1 MFDYHSVPQS
11 IVATLAVGLPDSS
24 RIKRKESNIDITLD
38 QMLLAGIADSLNSLI
53 WGMADK
59 RKRGKHPESI
69 LKKLLKTED
78 KKKDDLMSFAS
89 EEEYEAW
96 RARKRKEWNNG

>member
-1 MFDYHSVPQS
+1 MFDYHSIPQS
-11 IVATLAVGLPDSS
+11 IVATLAAGLPDSS

-38 QMLLAGIADSLNSLI
+38 QMLLAEIADSLNSLI

-59 RKRGKHPESI
+59 RKRGKHPKSI
-69 LKKLLKTED
+69 LKKLLHTEE

-89 EEEYEAW
+89 AEEYEAW
-96 RARKRKEWNNG
+96 RARKRKEWDNG